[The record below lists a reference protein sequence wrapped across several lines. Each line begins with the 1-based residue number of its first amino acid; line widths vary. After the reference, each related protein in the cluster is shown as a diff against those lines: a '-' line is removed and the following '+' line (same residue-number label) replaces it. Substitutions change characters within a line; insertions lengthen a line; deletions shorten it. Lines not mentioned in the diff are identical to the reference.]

1 MASNVDV
8 DMAAANADAVAAQ
21 MDAMDVERVVED
33 DDGEMLIEDEGEDLG
48 ANYLEDDGS
57 IEDGGDDG
65 TFASL
70 QQVEEQLKAGV
81 EQPFKRAASR
91 DDARSTLATH
101 GDAVYCCA
109 FAPNGD
115 ALTGGGDD
123 KAFLHFGAGAG
134 AASRSV
140 ELGGHTDSVTTCGF
154 SHTGAFAATGSYDG
168 TVKLWDAT
176 TGNLARTLD
185 GPGDVEWLKWH
196 PKGDVVLCGSGD
208 GTCWMWLATSGGC
221 MRVFAGHDGA
231 VLCGAFTC
239 DGKQIVTGSA
249 DGSVR
254 VWAPKKGI
262 CKHAFLPRPDGPP
275 RAAGGD
281 LAMCQGAV
289 TALDVHPVDPELVVA
304 AAEDGTAVVLHCKTK
319 KVVNVLEHAVAK
331 TVRRDDGEDEDP
343 AYGVVAVAFS
353 VTPATWVATGSVDGF
368 LKVWDFKAVPSRPR
382 VSLLHN
388 TAVVSVAWFPDEP
401 KLISNS
407 ADLSVKV
414 WDARSGAPLHT
425 FLGHSDIPLA
435 MAVSFAPQDADGVV
449 LSAGDDQAAKLFAIP
464 KAEKTAA

>member
-123 KAFLHFGAGAG
+123 RAFLHFGAGSG

-154 SHTGAFAATGSYDG
+154 SHTGTFAATGSYDG

-176 TGNLARTLD
+176 TGDLARTLD

-221 MRVFAGHDGA
+221 MRVFAGHEGP

-254 VWAPKKGI
+254 VWAPKKGV
-262 CKHAFLPRPDGPP
+262 CKHAWLPRGHGAPP
-275 RAAGGD
+275 GD
-281 LAMCQGAV
+281 RGTLLMSNGAI
-289 TALDVHPVDPELVVA
+289 TALDVHPSDPELVAA
-304 AAEDGTAVVLHCKTK
+304 AAEDGTAIVLHCKSK
-319 KVVNVLEHAVAK
+319 KIVNVLEHAVAK

-343 AYGVVAVAFS
+343 AYAVVCVAFS
-353 VTPATWVATGSVDGF
+353 RDPDTWVATGSVDGF
-368 LKVWDFKAVPSRPR
+368 LKVWDFAKLPARPR
-382 VSLLHN
+382 VSLVHN
-388 TAVVSVAWFPDEP
+388 TAVVALAWFPKAA
-401 KLISNS
+401 KLVSSS

-414 WDARSGAPLHT
+414 WDARSGACELDLRGHT
-425 FLGHSDIPLA
+425 DIPLA
-435 MAVSFAPQDADGVV
+435 MAARFPDDGDAAV
-449 LSAGDDQAAKLFAIP
+449 LSVGDDTTGKLFLIP
-464 KAEKTAA
+464 K

>member
-81 EQPFKRAASR
+81 EQPFKRAAER
-91 DDARSTLATH
+91 DDAEHAR
-101 GDAVYCCA
+101 
-109 FAPNGD
+109 
-115 ALTGGGDD
+115 
-123 KAFLHFGAGAG
+123 GA
-134 AASRSV
+134 RRR
-140 ELGGHTDSVTTCGF
+140 
-154 SHTGAFAATGSYDG
+154 HTGTFAATGSYDG

-221 MRVFAGHDGA
+221 MRVFAGHEGP

-254 VWAPKKGI
+254 VWAPKKGV
-262 CKHAFLPRPDGPP
+262 CKHAWLPRGHGAPP
-275 RAAGGD
+275 GD
-281 LAMCQGAV
+281 RGMLLMSNGAI
-289 TALDVHPVDPELVVA
+289 TALDVHPSDPELVAA
-304 AAEDGTAVVLHCKTK
+304 AAEDGTAVVLHCKSK
-319 KVVNVLEHAVAK
+319 KIVNVLEHAVAK

-343 AYGVVAVAFS
+343 AYAVVCVAFS
-353 VTPATWVATGSVDGF
+353 RDPDTWVATGSVDGF
-368 LKVWDFKAVPSRPR
+368 LKVWDFEVARGARVARPQHGR
-382 VSLLHN
+382 RRL
-388 TAVVSVAWFPDEP
+388 AWFP
-401 KLISNS
+401 K
-407 ADLSVKV
+407 
-414 WDARSGAPLHT
+414 
-425 FLGHSDIPLA
+425 
-435 MAVSFAPQDADGVV
+435 
-449 LSAGDDQAAKLFAIP
+449 AAKLVSSSADRR
-464 KAEKTAA
+464 

>member
-1 MASNVDV
+1 MASNVDEV
-8 DMAAANADAVAAQ
+8 NAQ
-21 MDAMDVERVVED
+21 LNAMEVEPMVED
-33 DDGEMLIEDEGEDLG
+33 EDGDMLIEDEGEDLG
-48 ANYLEDDGS
+48 ENYLEEEGS
-57 IEDGGDDG
+57 IDDGGDDG
-65 TFASL
+65 TVASL
-70 QQVEEQLKAGV
+70 EKVEEQLAMGV
-81 EQPFKRAASR
+81 DQPFKREPER
-91 DDARSTLATH
+91 DDAVATLGCHT
-101 GDAVYCCA
+101 DSVYCCA
-109 FAPNGD
+109 FAPGGRF

-123 KAFLHFGAGAG
+123 RAFLHALGGDGLGVA
-134 AASRSV
+134 RSV
-140 ELGGHTDSVTTCGF
+140 ELGGHTDSVTCAGF
-154 SHTGAFAATGSYDG
+154 SHTGTFAATGSYDG
-168 TVKLWDAT
+168 TVKLWDGQ
-176 TGNLARTLD
+176 TGALARTLD
-185 GPGDVEWLKWH
+185 GPGDVEWLRWH
-196 PKGDVVLCGSGD
+196 PKGDVILCGGND

-275 RAAGGD
+275 RASGGD

-435 MAVSFAPQDADGVV
+435 MAVSFAQTQDADGVV
-449 LSAGDDQAAKLFAIP
+449 LSAGDDQTAKLFAIP

>member
-81 EQPFKRAASR
+81 EQPFKRAAER
-91 DDARSTLATH
+91 DDAESTLATH
-101 GDAVYCCA
+101 GDA
-109 FAPNGD
+109 
-115 ALTGGGDD
+115 
-123 KAFLHFGAGAG
+123 
-134 AASRSV
+134 
-140 ELGGHTDSVTTCGF
+140 LGGHTDSVTTCGF
-154 SHTGAFAATGSYDG
+154 SHTGTFAATGSYDG

-208 GTCWMWLATSGGC
+208 G
-221 MRVFAGHDGA
+221 
-231 VLCGAFTC
+231 VLDVARDVGRLHARLRGPRGPRALRAFTC

-254 VWAPKKGI
+254 VWAPKKGV
-262 CKHAFLPRPDGPP
+262 CKHAWLPRGHGAPP
-275 RAAGGD
+275 GD
-281 LAMCQGAV
+281 RGMLLMSNGAI
-289 TALDVHPVDPELVVA
+289 TALDVHPSDPELVAA
-304 AAEDGTAVVLHCKTK
+304 AAEDGTAVVLHCKSK
-319 KVVNVLEHAVAK
+319 KIVNALEHAVAK
-331 TVRRDDGEDEDP
+331 TV
-343 AYGVVAVAFS
+343 
-353 VTPATWVATGSVDGF
+353 
-368 LKVWDFKAVPSRPR
+368 WDFAKLPAR
-382 VSLLHN
+382 VSLVHN
-388 TAVVSVAWFPDEP
+388 TAVVALAWFPKAA
-401 KLISNS
+401 KLVSSS

-414 WDARSGAPLHT
+414 WDARSGACERDLRGHT
-425 FLGHSDIPLA
+425 DIPWPWRA
-435 MAVSFAPQDADGVV
+435 SRTATRV
-449 LSAGDDQAAKLFAIP
+449 LSVGDDTTGKLP
-464 KAEKTAA
+464 HP